1 MHRTTELASQLIDG
15 NLIDDNLLSPETETD
30 NSQIKFIALSNA
42 EKNLSETQQVIL
54 NATSLSCGHRRIS
67 GPRFSPPGWREATT
81 GNTSVSVGQD
91 ATKRRN
97 KEQRTNTEMGK

>member
-1 MHRTTELASQLIDG
+1 MHCTTVLASQLIDG

-42 EKNLSETQQVIL
+42 EKNLSETQLVTWMVL
-54 NATSLSCGHRRIS
+54 PCGHRRIS